1 MRKRETDR
9 QREDRKRET
18 DRKRQ
23 IERERQTERDKKKQK
38 DRQKETKRKRKKD
51 TERETERERQKV
63 REEQSV
69 WLKIMLLDKDVK
81 KRENA
86 AIRLFCLFVFLFY
99 IGSSR
104 VVQFFVK
111 KDNSFQSIN
120 KVVKMFRLITSHFP
134 STI

>member
-9 QREDRKRET
+9 KKIDTNRKIQTDRKIQTNRKRET

-23 IERERQTERDKKKQK
+23 KEIERQTERK
-38 DRQKETKRKRKKD
+38 RQKE
-51 TERETERERQKV
+51 

-69 WLKIMLLDKDVK
+69 WLKIMLLDNDVK

-86 AIRLFCLFVFLFY
+86 AIRLFCLSVFLFC
-99 IGSSR
+99 ILSSR

-120 KVVKMFRLITSHFP
+120 KVVKMFLLITYHFP